1 MSGLQLCL
9 HHTFMALRT
18 CQLPRA
24 HSVTAQLCQ
33 RHLCP
38 VILALGLEDNTFSW
52 KILGLSWFFQGP
64 FSEFMNSLFMAQR
77 VETRSTGT
85 ASSLMLIHPWTPT
98 LRGRNIP
105 EAGTSY
111 PQAAF
116 YLCRHPFWRFSHFSM
131 KLILS
136 HSL

>member
-38 VILALGLEDNTFSW
+38 VILALSLEDNTFPW
-52 KILGLSWFFQGP
+52 KILGLLGLFQGP
-64 FSEFMNSLFMAQR
+64 FSEFMNSFFMAHR
-77 VETRSTGT
+77 VEMKSTGT
-85 ASSLMLIHPWTPT
+85 ASSLMLIHPWTLT

-105 EAGTSY
+105 EAGTSH

-116 YLCRHPFWRFSHFSM
+116 YLCRHPSQCFSHFSM
-131 KLILS
+131 KLTLS
-136 HSL
+136 LSL